1 MTDLKNPWDTLMKLL
16 LRHKIQVLASLLL
29 PGIVVGEALD
39 KELKIQ
45 QMVGDFFFNA
55 ILDGIAIILHV
66 EFQKS
71 KDVRMGRRMWE
82 YNVAMD
88 LIENKPVY
96 SILIYLAPDGNDDT
110 FAGSPYVRE
119 VPGTGMGHCFTF
131 QVIKLWLVEP
141 EEFKQ
146 PGYEDLLPLLP
157 LTKGGKSREVVGD
170 MMDELVTRKRSDL
183 LRLGYHFAGLVLTD
197 PQDQH
202 WLTERFRKVLMN
214 LDILKES
221 WTYQETVA
229 EILEQHH
236 AEIEQHRAEVLEEIE
251 QCREEIEQRREEIEQ
266 RREEIEQRRE
276 EIEQRREEIEQRR
289 EEIERHRAEA
299 LAEVE
304 QRREEILA
312 EGCEEGIGQGLAR
325 GRLQALHQAVISVVK
340 ARFPELERP
349 AKLIIVT
356 ISDMDRLQALI
367 GDFSALASLQEAQQ
381 LLLSLA

>member
-29 PGIVVGEALD
+29 PGILVGEALD

-55 ILDGIAIILHV
+55 ILLGIEIILHI

-71 KDVRMGRRMWE
+71 KDARMGRRMWE

-88 LIENKPVY
+88 LVENKPVY

-119 VPGTGMGHCFTF
+119 IPGTGMGHYFTF

-141 EEFKQ
+141 AEFKQ

-157 LTKGGKSREVVGD
+157 LTKGGKSRAVVGD
-170 MMDELVTRKRSDL
+170 MMDELVARDRSDL

-197 PQDQH
+197 LQDQH

-236 AEIEQHRAEVLEEIE
+236 AEIEQHRAEIEQQHAEALAEIE
-251 QCREEIEQRREEIEQ
+251 QQHAEALAEIEQRRAEIEQ
-266 RREEIEQRRE
+266 RR
-276 EIEQRREEIEQRR
+276 
-289 EEIERHRAEA
+289 A
-299 LAEVE
+299 
-304 QRREEILA
+304 EILA
-312 EGCEEGIGQGLAR
+312 EGCEEGLAQGHQQT
-325 GRLQALHQAVISVVK
+325 LQTLQQAVISVVK
-340 ARFPELERP
+340 ARFPELERL
-349 AKLIIVT
+349 AKLIISAINDV
-356 ISDMDRLQALI
+356 DRLQALI
-367 GDFSALASLQEAQQ
+367 GELTLVASQHDAQQ
-381 LLLSLA
+381 LLLSLV